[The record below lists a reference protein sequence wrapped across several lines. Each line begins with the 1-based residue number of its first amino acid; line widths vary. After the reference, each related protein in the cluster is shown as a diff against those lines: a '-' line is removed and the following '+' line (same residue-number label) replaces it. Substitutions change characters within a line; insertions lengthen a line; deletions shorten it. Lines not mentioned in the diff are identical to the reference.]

1 MVGLEGFQRDSVV
14 AEKFIAHLV
23 EIILADP
30 YRQLLAPIILY
41 SLQHDRSAG
50 DKFLDTVGPGPYGR
64 LQLGRRDVALAAPAC
79 GCCPQFPEQIPEF
92 ADDCG
97 EVAMSR

>member
-50 DKFLDTVGPGPYGR
+50 DKFLDTVGPGPDGR
-64 LQLGRRDVALAAPAC
+64 LQRGRRDVALSALAVRAFPITPGQSRHSPATVRH
-79 GCCPQFPEQIPEF
+79 F
-92 ADDCG
+92 
-97 EVAMSR
+97 